1 MNVPVL
7 VIKLYGRRIGCLFK
21 YEQPASPPVMRFVA
35 DEGYARLPWDEAGGA
50 LLLFVTN
57 GVAIVLG
64 AVVVFVITGFVSI
77 RRLQTYGTQVKASL
91 ATVLVSA
98 LVIMVPLGITGQGV
112 IATSVA
118 TGSAEDAVATW
129 LAEESTI
136 QVLEV
141 NVEGSEVGVVLAS
154 PDSYPPIEELEDLL
168 SAALETSVIV
178 TVNQLPTLSE
188 TYSDAD
194 GRTVSTPAPADGS

>member
-1 MNVPVL
+1 MS
-7 VIKLYGRRIGCLFK
+7 GR
-21 YEQPASPPVMRFVA
+21 PAA
-35 DEGYARLPWDEAGGA
+35 
-50 LLLFVTN
+50 
-57 GVAIVLG
+57 
-64 AVVVFVITGFVSI
+64 
-77 RRLQTYGTQVKASL
+77 
-91 ATVLVSA
+91 
-98 LVIMVPLGITGQGV
+98 
-112 IATSVA
+112 SVA

-194 GRTVSTPAPADGS
+194 GGTVSTPGPADGS